1 MTDER
6 PVNLEITSLTFPL
19 AAIASILHRISGVG
33 LFFGMSILLYLLEMS
48 LSSETEFE
56 RAIKLLESSLIKLLI
71 WLIMLAVFYHLIA
84 GIKHLFLDLGIGES
98 KAGAKFGAITT
109 FLVFSLAGLLG
120 GVWLW

>member
-1 MTDER
+1 MRDER

-56 RAIKLLESSLIKLLI
+56 RAIKLLEKYSLNLIK
-71 WLIMLAVFYHLIA
+71 
-84 GIKHLFLDLGIGES
+84 K
-98 KAGAKFGAITT
+98 
-109 FLVFSLAGLLG
+109 
-120 GVWLW
+120 